1 MDQPDRQSP
10 AIIFDFGGVLIDW
23 DPRYLYA
30 PLFDNDADAMER
42 FLTEIGF
49 VEWNTEQD
57 RGRPFAVA
65 VNELSERFPHYAD
78 YIRAYDER
86 WEQSIGGAIEET
98 VALLVALKR
107 AGFVLY
113 GLSNWSAETFRR
125 IRHQYPF
132 LDLFDEIVLSGEVQI
147 IKPDP
152 RIYEV
157 LLERIKRAAPDCL
170 FIDDSEV
177 NVAVAEELGF
187 QTIRFTS
194 PEQLGRELIA
204 RGLLSQEANPL
215 ATTPRDSTPN
225 ADA

>member
-1 MDQPDRQSP
+1 MDQPERRTP

-23 DPRYLYA
+23 NPRYLYNQ
-30 PLFDNDADAMER
+30 LFDNDADAMER

-65 VNELSERFPHYAD
+65 VTELSERFPHYAD

-86 WEQSIGGAIEET
+86 WEESVGGAIEGT
-98 VALLVALKR
+98 VALLGALKR
-107 AGFVLY
+107 AGFALY

-125 IRHQYPF
+125 IRHRHPF
-132 LDLFDEIVLSGEVQI
+132 FDLLDEIVLSGEVQMV
-147 IKPDP
+147 KPDP
-152 RIYEV
+152 RIYTV
-157 LLERIKRAAPDCL
+157 LLERIKRPAAECL
-170 FIDDSEV
+170 FIDDSEA
-177 NVAVAEELGF
+177 NIAVAEELGF

-204 RGLLSQEANPL
+204 RELLAQDAVPL
-215 ATTPRDSTPN
+215 TTTTPDPTAN
-225 ADA
+225 AEA

>member
-1 MDQPDRQSP
+1 MDQPERRSP

-23 DPRYLYA
+23 NPRYLYT

-42 FLTEIGF
+42 FLTEIDF

-65 VNELSERFPHYAD
+65 INELSERFPHYAD

-86 WEQSIGGAIEET
+86 WEESVGGAIEGT
-98 VALLVALKR
+98 VALLIALKR
-107 AGFVLY
+107 AGFALY

-132 LDLFDEIVLSGEVQI
+132 LDLLDEIVLSGEVQMV
-147 IKPDP
+147 KPDP
-152 RIYEV
+152 RIYAV
-157 LLERIKRAAPDCL
+157 LLERIKRPAADCL
-170 FIDDSEV
+170 FIDDSEA
-177 NVAVAEELGF
+177 NIAIAEQLGF

-194 PEQLGRELIA
+194 PEQLARELIA
-204 RGLLSQEANPL
+204 HGLLAQDADPL
-215 ATTPRDSTPN
+215 ATTLPDSTSN
-225 ADA
+225 AEA

>member
-1 MDQPDRQSP
+1 MDQPERRTP

-23 DPRYLYA
+23 NPRYLYNR
-30 PLFDNDADAMER
+30 LFDHDADAMER

-65 VNELSERFPHYAD
+65 VNELSQRFPHYAD

-86 WEQSIGGAIEET
+86 WEESVGGAIDGT
-98 VALLVALKR
+98 VKLLIALKR
-107 AGFVLY
+107 AGFAVY

-132 LDLFDEIVLSGEVQI
+132 MDLLDEIVLSGEVQI
-147 IKPDP
+147 VKPDP
-152 RIYEV
+152 RIYTV
-157 LLERIKRAAPDCL
+157 LLERIERSAADCL
-170 FIDDSEV
+170 FIDDSEA
-177 NVAVAEELGF
+177 NIAVAEELGF

-194 PEQLGRELIA
+194 PEQLAHELIA
-204 RGLLSQEANPL
+204 RRLLAQDAVPITP
-215 ATTPRDSTPN
+215 TTPDPTSR